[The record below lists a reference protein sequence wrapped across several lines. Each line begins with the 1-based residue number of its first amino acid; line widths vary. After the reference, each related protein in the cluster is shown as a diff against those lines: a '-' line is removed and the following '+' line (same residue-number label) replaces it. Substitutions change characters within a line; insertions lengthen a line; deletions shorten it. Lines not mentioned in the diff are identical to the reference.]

1 MKKYTTALGIVSGVI
16 TLLLGFLTV
25 QKVSRLTLQELSNS
39 VVVEVEI
46 DLIVNFL
53 LFVTGVLLLSECLRR
68 IRLERRYERSGHL
81 TTTPL
86 RRILAWISGILVA
99 NSSGMVIGHTPTTAA
114 HGVSVDAALS
124 PIAASAVLSHILRR
138 RREQLRERVIP
149 DHFKDEE
156 VDALKRIRDVADHS
170 DFLTGENTTFEFTP
184 DVRTVLSAVE
194 RERPTL
200 IEETCCASKQDWL
213 IELKL
218 FGYPMAVSANGTIAE
233 FRKKRSLELLTWLT
247 LNRDRARRSTARTAM
262 WDLDVSD
269 GTFSTVVSDLRRAL
283 RDAVGEQGDFTL
295 LPTTYS
301 DDLPLSS
308 LVTTD
313 VERLHIEHLKF
324 QETGLFT
331 KELRG
336 LLKGMRD
343 IPLAGTSYTW
353 ADLDGTTTRLV
364 MSALAITTDV
374 AKVLIEQNELN
385 SASVATM
392 AGLRIFPGCEELLEL
407 QQKVV
412 TYRRQVR
419 NS

>member
-1 MKKYTTALGIVSGVI
+1 MKRYTTALGIVSGVL
-16 TLLLGFLTV
+16 TLLLGFMTA
-25 QKVSRLTLQELSNS
+25 QKVSHLTLQELSNS
-39 VVVEVEI
+39 VVVEAEL
-46 DLIVNFL
+46 DLFVNFL
-53 LFVTGVLLLSECLRR
+53 LLVTGVLLLSECLRR
-68 IRLERRYERSGHL
+68 IRLERRCDKSCHL
-81 TTTPL
+81 TTTPF
-86 RRILAWISGILVA
+86 RRVFAWMSGILVA
-99 NSSGMVIGHTPTTAA
+99 NTSGIVSSDAPAPAA

-138 RREQLRERVIP
+138 RREQLRDHVIP
-149 DHFKDEE
+149 DQFRDEE
-156 VDALKRIRDVADHS
+156 IDALKRIRDVSDHNES
-170 DFLTGENTTFEFTP
+170 LSGENTMFEFTP

-194 RERPTL
+194 RVRPTL

-269 GTFSTVVSDLRRAL
+269 ATFSTVVSDLRRAL

-301 DDLPLSS
+301 DDLPLSL

-313 VERLHIEHLKF
+313 VERLHVEHLKF

-331 KELRG
+331 DELRG

-343 IPLAGTSYTW
+343 IPLAGTSYSW

-374 AKVLIEQNELN
+374 ATVLIGKNELN
-385 SASVATM
+385 SASVAAM
-392 AGLRIFPGCEELLEL
+392 AGLRIFPGCEELLDL
-407 QQKVV
+407 QKKCL
-412 TYRRQVR
+412 YRVQH
-419 NS
+419 